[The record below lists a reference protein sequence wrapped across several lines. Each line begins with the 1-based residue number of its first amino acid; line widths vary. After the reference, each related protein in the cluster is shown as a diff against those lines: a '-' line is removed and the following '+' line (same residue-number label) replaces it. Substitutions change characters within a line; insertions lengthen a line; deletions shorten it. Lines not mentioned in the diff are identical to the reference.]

1 MRSAAIPF
9 DFAQDDKS
17 VVGAL
22 RMTVLWLGSR
32 VVSYCGAVTASLY
45 HFEMGELY
53 SAGKR
58 AWLCHRPHL
67 VGTGS

>member
-22 RMTVLWLGSR
+22 RMTFFGW
-32 VVSYCGAVTASLY
+32 A
-45 HFEMGELY
+45 
-53 SAGKR
+53 R
-58 AWLCHRPHL
+58 AWWVAPRCNGQSLPLRD
-67 VGTGS
+67 G